1 MKKLGKFRENTD
13 DVRPS
18 TRPMRKSL
26 SAERPAGGSVASVM
40 DHPPLTSDMGRD
52 RMGRA
57 SSPVR

>member
-1 MKKLGKFRENTD
+1 MAVTMKKLGKFRENTD

-40 DHPPLTSDMGRD
+40 DHPP
-52 RMGRA
+52 
-57 SSPVR
+57 